1 MFVKVCGITNRQDAE
16 AAIELGATALG
27 FNFYRKSPR
36 YADPATLGWL
46 SELPSHIWKVGVFV
60 NEDPA
65 VIRRIVS
72 QLKLDVVQ
80 LHGDEQPADCPRDLR
95 VWKAIRVDYA
105 FDASRL
111 RKYPVEAILLDGPA
125 GRAFGGTGLTFDWT
139 VAAGLPVKVVV
150 SGGLHAG
157 NVRTAIECIRPWG
170 VDVCSRIEA
179 SPGKKDHTSMAE
191 FLKAALRKK
200 DLAQPTTD

>member
-1 MFVKVCGITNRQDAE
+1 MFVKVCGITNQKDGE
-16 AAIELGATALG
+16 AAIGLGAHALG

-46 SELPSHIWKVGVFV
+46 ADLPSNIWKVGVFV
-60 NEDPA
+60 NEDLA
-65 VIRRIVS
+65 TIRRIVT
-72 QLKLDVVQ
+72 QLKLDIVQ

-105 FDASRL
+105 FDPSRL

-125 GRAFGGTGLTFDWT
+125 GRAYGGTGLTFDWT

-170 VDVCSRIEA
+170 VDVCSRIES
-179 SPGKKDHTSMAE
+179 SPGKKDHASMAE
-191 FLKAALRKK
+191 FLKAALGKN
-200 DLAQPTTD
+200 

>member
-1 MFVKVCGITNRQDAE
+1 MFVKVCGITNQKDAE
-16 AAIELGATALG
+16 AAIEFGAHALG

-36 YADPATLGWL
+36 YADPAKLLWL
-46 SELPSHIWKVGVFV
+46 AGLPANVWKVGVFV
-60 NEDPA
+60 NEDLDQ
-65 VIRRIVS
+65 IRRTVTR
-72 QLKLDVVQ
+72 LKLDVVQ

-125 GRAFGGTGLTFDWT
+125 GKAYGGTGLTFDWT

-157 NVRTAIECIRPWG
+157 NVLTAIECIRPWG
-170 VDVCSRIEA
+170 VDVCSRIES
-179 SPGKKDHTSMAE
+179 SPGKKDHARMAE
-191 FLKAALRKK
+191 FLNVALRKNQAK
-200 DLAQPTTD
+200 N